1 MNDQTSSPPAPA
13 AEPPPAP
20 ATEQPLPLT
29 PVENRRR
36 LRSALLFGAV
46 ALAGVALVL
55 YAWRLPP
62 FTSPIESSENATV
75 RGQVTLISPQLAGYI
90 TEVPVQDFQFVHQG
104 ALLVRIDDRIYRQR
118 VMQAEAQLAAAR
130 AALANSAQQKRSAE
144 AGIAQ
149 GVAAVDSAQAQ
160 ADKAGADLRRIEE
173 LVADGSLSL
182 RERDQARAARA
193 QALAGTAQARAALAI
208 ARETLRSV
216 VVNRGALESAVAN
229 AEAALRLARID
240 LANTEIRAPR
250 DGQLGQ
256 VSVRVGAYVNA
267 GTQLTA
273 LVPPLRWVIAN
284 MKETQMAH
292 VQPGQPATFA
302 VDALDHAQ
310 LRGHVERISPA
321 TGSEF
326 SVIPPDNATGNF
338 VKIAQRIPVRI
349 SIDADQPLA
358 ARLRPGMS
366 VVVSIDTS
374 VVPATPAASSP

>member
-1 MNDQTSSPPAPA
+1 MDDPAPSSPAPA
-13 AEPPPAP
+13 ADPGPATAQPVPVPPA
-20 ATEQPLPLT
+20 ES
-29 PVENRRR
+29 RRR

-46 ALAGVALVL
+46 ALVGVALVL

-90 TEVPVQDFQFVHQG
+90 AEVPVQDFQFVHEG

-118 VMQAEAQLAAAR
+118 VMQAEAQLAAAK
-130 AALANSAQQKRSAE
+130 AALANAAQQKRSAE

-149 GVAAVDSAQAQ
+149 GGAAVDSAQAQ
-160 ADKAGADLRRIEE
+160 ADKAVADLRRIDE

-216 VVNRGALESAVAN
+216 GVNRGALESAVAS

-256 VSVRVGAYVNA
+256 VSVRLGAYVNA

-273 LVPPLRWVIAN
+273 LVPAQRWVLAN

-292 VQPGQPATFA
+292 VLPGQPATFV
-302 VDALDHAQ
+302 VDALDHAR

-349 SIDADQPLA
+349 SIDSDQPLA

-374 VVPATPAASSP
+374 VVPSTPAASSPS

>member
-1 MNDQTSSPPAPA
+1 MNDTALSSPAPVPAPTPA
-13 AEPPPAP
+13 SVQPVPIAP
-20 ATEQPLPLT
+20 A
-29 PVENRRR
+29 ENRRR

-46 ALAGVALVL
+46 ALVGVAVVL

-62 FTSPIESSENATV
+62 FTSSIVSSENATV
-75 RGQVTLISPQLAGYI
+75 RGQVTLISPQLSGYI
-90 TEVPVQDFQFVHQG
+90 AEVAVQDFQFVREG

-118 VMQAEAQLAAAR
+118 VLQAEAQLTAAK
-130 AALANSAQQKRSAE
+130 AALANAAQQKRSAE

-149 GVAAVDSAQAQ
+149 GGAGIDSAQAQ
-160 ADKAGADLRRIEE
+160 ADKAVADLHRIEE

-193 QALAGTAQARAALAI
+193 QALAGTTQARAALAI

-216 VVNRGALESAVAN
+216 GVNRSALESAVAS
-229 AEAALRLARID
+229 AEAALRLVRID

-256 VSVRVGAYVNA
+256 VSVRLGAYVNA

-273 LVPPLRWVIAN
+273 LVPSQRWVVAN

-292 VQPGQPATFA
+292 VLPGQPASFV
-302 VDALDHAQ
+302 VDALDHAR

-358 ARLRPGMS
+358 ARLRPGTS

-374 VVPATPAASSP
+374 VVPDPPAASSP